1 MEGHPHSGL
10 LLLHAHF
17 VCLRRLSAR
26 TLHEAC
32 REAVADQYR
41 LNNHPGEGDDPTA
54 KLPRAD
60 NLLQQP
66 QEDHD
71 IEAWI
76 GIIAK
81 KRRKLLE
88 DEGEPSRMPSSTAVV
103 LLDSVLQI
111 LELLLQSKQDDG
123 NAGGTKT
130 IDVQAIVGTLWC
142 LDRLGILTVSCSPIP
157 VSPQTV
163 VDRRHLFQDLPVEI
177 VGDKDATTV
186 AVEDDAL
193 ALLRVLLQQKGA
205 IIQGKSP
212 PMTLRFTTSGSNG
225 ITLLVGERLDNDN
238 EDDSKNNASKMQNNS
253 RLHYERP
260 DLWRVDHNLTLLE
273 TNIDDMTAEHLSFAT
288 ELLMQQAGVADC
300 WLTPI
305 WMKKGRAAHTLH
317 CLYRC
322 CSTTTTSS
330 HQEEES
336 EITDVLRLLFQHTTT
351 LGVRV
356 QSHETGVRRVSLRR
370 TMLTVPIEIA
380 DGKDGKKRWAT
391 NIDCKIGYLGSDI
404 VSVKAEFDQCKKVA
418 LDSQQSVQS
427 ISDQV
432 IHRAR
437 SILRA
442 QSSDN
447 DSA

>member
-1 MEGHPHSGL
+1 MEGHPQSSR

-32 REAVADQYR
+32 REAVADHQR
-41 LNNHPGEGDDPTA
+41 LNRESDDPTA
-54 KLPRAD
+54 KLPLAD
-60 NLLQQP
+60 NLIPQP

-71 IEAWI
+71 IESWI
-76 GIIAK
+76 GIIEK

-88 DEGEPSRMPSSTAVV
+88 DEGEPSRMPSSAVV

-111 LELLLQSKQDDG
+111 LELLLQSKEDEG
-123 NAGGTKT
+123 NAQGTMK

-142 LDRLGILTVSCSPIP
+142 LDRLGILTISCSPIP

-163 VDRRHLFQDLPVEI
+163 VDRRHLLQDLPVEI
-177 VGDKDATTV
+177 VGDNDASTATV
-186 AVEDDAL
+186 EEDAL
-193 ALLRVLLQQKGA
+193 ALLRILLQEKGGST
-205 IIQGKSP
+205 QGKSP
-212 PMTLRFTTSGSNG
+212 PMTLRLTTSGSNG
-225 ITLLVGERLDNDN
+225 ITLLVGERLDYDDN
-238 EDDSKNNASKMQNNS
+238 SKHNASKTQSNS

-288 ELLMQQAGVADC
+288 ELLMQHEGVVDC

-305 WMKKGRAAHTLH
+305 LMKKGRAAHTLH

-322 CSTTTTSS
+322 CSASSS
-330 HQEEES
+330 HQEEDS
-336 EITDVLRLLFQHTTT
+336 TSTITDVLRLIFQHTTT

-370 TMLTVPIEIA
+370 TMLTVPVEVA

-391 NIDCKIGYLGSDI
+391 NIDCKVGYLGSDI
-404 VSVKAEFDQCKKVA
+404 VSVKAEFDQCKTVA

-442 QSSDN
+442 QSADN
-447 DSA
+447 DPA